1 MNAPP
6 EGGGGPPS
14 APGTQAPM
22 PPYTAS
28 TSPASGS
35 GLARTP
41 CHRSPA
47 TSPARKRLKLDLAS
61 GDPSNLK
68 RKLFEWR
75 TSRLRRK
82 TGSYR
87 DNMAELFFLKN
98 GTNVTDSLP
107 QFRKRPSQQFVEF
120 LVTSMAPARV
130 ISEVQTAV
138 SGQNSGPPVV
148 NSSLALPSTPVS
160 ASSQSLQRPGP
171 SYSPTVGVLSPV
183 KIGECQDTYSARHT
197 ASRPAPASSIPPPS
211 APVFSADQVVER
223 IKQEGWV
230 TRRVAE
236 LTRDGLWPAKR
247 LPQVAE
253 RPRPISAWDLVLEE
267 MRWMAT
273 DFAQE
278 RSWKK
283 AAARVQS
290 AACREHVIRKQ
301 EQEQAI
307 QLELNSEH
315 HKKMIAR
322 KLAEKI
328 ETFWNDVECCYEYET
343 SRRRDIHIG
352 NSLSQQSCI
361 VSEHPP
367 VKRKHPD
374 FLPLTNNSYSV
385 APLTPESQHENGVT
399 SDCESSISEQE
410 AWELSNLVADRELC
424 ELDSDANT
432 PLLALVTER
441 YPGYEEDLRLRW
453 EEELAASEDRETGG
467 LSDWD
472 TDSDCEE
479 DTEAVSLDSLLDTS
493 DRTSA
498 GQSDLVSLTARASL
512 LSKSVIHPPA
522 PLRLPSL
529 DCDQEA
535 ALQWLVSTQV
545 NALPGLMISE
555 AGRGPSRRVSLASLL
570 ANLPSL
576 DLPCP
581 GPHLLVCPVSS
592 LTSWVRSLTRAAPS
606 LTLLTYSG
614 GPGDRRRLREEI
626 FLSSES
632 PDLVITTYRTF
643 FLDADW
649 FLTRAWSLFVL
660 SEVQNVISAGSSEQI
675 RTLVNLKST
684 RRLLMMSGELRDTP
698 IDLWNTLY
706 LLFPIVYTKREES
719 SQDKEVE
726 VEGTPEYAETREKL
740 LKIITGFSFQR
751 PGSPNS
757 SLDGVISG
765 NVNETK
771 LAVPLNSNKRKLYDD
786 YLTQTLSQVS
796 LKSYHGDFVKM
807 SLFSRTTAPETF
819 VWFAGLFRVS
829 GRFVMSWLRP
839 SPPPAPPLC
848 RTGASWTGPRPGS
861 GPTSPTPTNPW
872 RTSPLTRSTLCSS
885 ARK

>member
-14 APGTQAPM
+14 APPGSSSM
-22 PPYTAS
+22 PP
-28 TSPASGS
+28 
-35 GLARTP
+35 GLARPP
-41 CHRSPA
+41 CHQRSPA
-47 TSPARKRLKLDLAS
+47 TSPARKRLRLDLAS
-61 GDPSNLK
+61 VASAEPGDLK
-68 RKLFEWR
+68 QKLKEWR

-82 TGSYR
+82 TASYR

-107 QFRKRPSQQFVEF
+107 AFRKRPSSQFVEF
-120 LVTSMAPARV
+120 LVTSMAPGRV
-130 ISEVQTAV
+130 ISEVQAL
-138 SGQNSGPPVV
+138 V
-148 NSSLALPSTPVS
+148 NTSSLALPSTPVVS
-160 ASSQSLQRPGP
+160 AASSQSLPRP
-171 SYSPTVGVLSPV
+171 SYNPTVCVLSPV

-197 ASRPAPASSIPPPS
+197 ASRPAPSSSIPPPS
-211 APVFSADQVVER
+211 APVFSGDQVVER

-290 AACREHVIRKQ
+290 AACREHVIRKK

-307 QLELNSEH
+307 QLELNSEN

-328 ETFWNDVECCYEYET
+328 ETFWNDVEVCYEYET
-343 SRRRDIHIG
+343 SKRRDIHISD
-352 NSLSQQSCI
+352 SLSQQSCI

-374 FLPLTNNSYSV
+374 FLPLTNSYSV
-385 APLTPESQHENGVT
+385 APLTPESQHENGVN
-399 SDCESSISEQE
+399 SDSESSISEQE
-410 AWELSNLVADRELC
+410 AWELSNLVMDRELW

-432 PLLALVTER
+432 PLLALVSER

-467 LSDWD
+467 LSDWE
-472 TDSDCEE
+472 TDSDCEME
-479 DTEAVSLDSLLDTS
+479 EARDTEAVSLDSLLDTS
-493 DRTSA
+493 DRTQ
-498 GQSDLVSLTARASL
+498 GDPQVTSLTHRASL

-535 ALQWLVSTQV
+535 ALQWLVATQV
-545 NALPGLMISE
+545 NSLPGLMISE
-555 AGRGPSRRVSLASLL
+555 AGRSASRRVSLASLL
-570 ANLPSL
+570 THLPSL

-606 LTLLTYSG
+606 LTVLTYSG

-626 FLSSES
+626 FLSSET

-643 FLDADW
+643 FLDSDW
-649 FLTRAWSLFVL
+649 FLTRAWSLLVL

-751 PGSPNS
+751 PGSPNNS
-757 SLDGVISG
+757 SLDGVNSG

-796 LKSYHGDFVKM
+796 FG
-807 SLFSRTTAPETF
+807 
-819 VWFAGLFRVS
+819 
-829 GRFVMSWLRP
+829 
-839 SPPPAPPLC
+839 
-848 RTGASWTGPRPGS
+848 
-861 GPTSPTPTNPW
+861 
-872 RTSPLTRSTLCSS
+872 
-885 ARK
+885 

>member
-14 APGTQAPM
+14 APGTPAVASM

-28 TSPASGS
+28 VSPGS
-35 GLARTP
+35 GASLARTP
-41 CHRSPA
+41 CGHTRSPA
-47 TSPARKRLKLDLAS
+47 TSPARKRVKLDLAS
-61 GDPSNLK
+61 AAAGDPGNLK

-82 TGSYR
+82 TTSYR

-138 SGQNSGPPVV
+138 HGQNSGPVV
-148 NSSLALPSTPVS
+148 SSSLALPSTPVS
-160 ASSQSLQRPGP
+160 ASSQPLQRPAP
-171 SYSPTVGVLSPV
+171 SYSPSVGVLSPV

-211 APVFSADQVVER
+211 ALVYSADQVAEK

-290 AACREHVIRKQ
+290 AACREHVIRKK

-307 QLELNSEH
+307 QLELNSEN

-343 SRRRDIHIG
+343 SKRREIYIG
-352 NSLSQQSCI
+352 NSLTQQSCI

-385 APLTPESQHENGVT
+385 APLTPESQHENGVS

-410 AWELSNLVADRELC
+410 AWELSNLVADRELW
-424 ELDSDANT
+424 ELEGDANT
-432 PLLALVTER
+432 PLLALVTQR

-467 LSDWD
+467 LSDWE
-472 TDSDCEE
+472 TDSDCEAE
-479 DTEAVSLDSLLDTS
+479 DPRDTEAVSLDSLLDTS

-498 GQSDLVSLTARASL
+498 GQSDLVSLSQRASL
-512 LSKSVIHPPA
+512 LSTKSVIHPPA

-529 DCDQEA
+529 DSDQEA
-535 ALQWLVSTQV
+535 ALQWLVATQV

-555 AGRGPSRRVSLASLL
+555 ASRGPSSRVSLASLL
-570 ANLPSL
+570 AHLPSL

-581 GPHLLVCPVSS
+581 GPHLLVCPVTS
-592 LTSWVRSLTRAAPS
+592 LSSWVRSLTRAAPS
-606 LTLLTYSG
+606 LTVLAYSG

-626 FLSSES
+626 FLSSET
-632 PDLVITTYRTF
+632 PDLVVTTYRTF

-660 SEVQNVISAGSSEQI
+660 SEVQNVVSAGSSEQL

-719 SQDKEVE
+719 SKDKEVE

-751 PGSPNS
+751 PTSTTNS
-757 SLDGVISG
+757 LESVNFG
-765 NVNETK
+765 NVNETR

-786 YLTQTLSQVS
+786 YLTQTLSQVCLEFS
-796 LKSYHGDFVKM
+796 WGSKYLN
-807 SLFSRTTAPETF
+807 LFII
-819 VWFAGLFRVS
+819 
-829 GRFVMSWLRP
+829 
-839 SPPPAPPLC
+839 
-848 RTGASWTGPRPGS
+848 TGS
-861 GPTSPTPTNPW
+861 
-872 RTSPLTRSTLCSS
+872 
-885 ARK
+885 